1 MGSMIEIDLRPS
13 VKYGFHCG
21 PRERIELNWIY
32 LHLMN
37 KKQANTLDIEQVRKM
52 LHTYSGSWYNGT
64 DLAYLPYSLYIKV
77 FVYGLEGASI

>member
-1 MGSMIEIDLRPS
+1 
-13 VKYGFHCG
+13 
-21 PRERIELNWIY
+21 
-32 LHLMN
+32 MN